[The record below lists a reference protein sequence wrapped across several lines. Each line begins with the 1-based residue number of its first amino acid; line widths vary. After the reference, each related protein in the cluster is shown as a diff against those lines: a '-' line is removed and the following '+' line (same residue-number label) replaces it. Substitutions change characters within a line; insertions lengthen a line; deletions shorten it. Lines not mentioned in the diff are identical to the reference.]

1 MLTLARAS
9 GLFARMPNKLLVKEI
24 SKRECE
30 ELWEFV
36 NTTDKLSI
44 SQHRLKTAMADECG
58 VMLERLL
65 EVLGDSPFVDGL
77 VMEAGEEESD
87 YTLKEAV
94 QLMRSAHLVDNWI
107 IPFCHSISKQEAK
120 FIWRWAIGYYW
131 TAYRNRFL
139 KWIKIT
145 SKLNGDFSID
155 VHFSVIFDG
164 LQISDDIKPFKR
176 LEPWEGGVPDK
187 WWFVSDCGTLKHV
200 GDRVVRNRNGTL
212 NTKFTPLLDSDAEC
226 WMWENPL
233 GTGHHHSTNDK
244 LPFSS
249 YKNAMDDKFH
259 WHESQVLL
267 DSYAKGGFLIAHE
280 KTGAY
285 KETKN
290 WDYYLLSKGSNTLYG
305 QVMTIRNLNKGGY
318 EIVIGF
324 SDAGEVVETTTHRMN
339 ELPLQLNEAL
349 LRRGV
354 SASVRYA
361 FQHVEDCLVAKF
373 MYTWSPNEE
382 WHLKF
387 IEVESNKGESDVD
400 DILDYFAV
408 VGGEDESP

>member
-9 GLFARMPNKLLVKEI
+9 DLLNRMPNKLLVKEI
-24 SKRECE
+24 SKRDCE
-30 ELWEFV
+30 QLWEFV

-44 SQHRLKTAMADECG
+44 SQQRLKTAMADECG

-65 EVLGDSPFVDGL
+65 EVIGDSPFVDGL

-87 YTLKEAV
+87 FTLNEAMH
-94 QLMRSAHLVDNWI
+94 LMRSAHLLDNWI
-107 IPFCHSISKQEAK
+107 LPFCHAISKEEALV
-120 FIWRWAIGYYW
+120 IWRWAIGYYW

-145 SKLNGDFSID
+145 SKLNGDYSVD
-155 VHFSVIFDG
+155 VHLSVIYDG

-187 WWFVSDCGTLKHV
+187 WWFVSDCGTLKYV
-200 GDRVVRNRNGTL
+200 GDGVVRNRNGTL
-212 NTKFTPLLDSDAEC
+212 NTELTILLDSDAEC
-226 WMWENPL
+226 WTWENPL
-233 GTGHHHSTNDK
+233 ATGYFHSTKDK

-249 YKNAMDDKFH
+249 YKNEMTENFL

-267 DSYAKGGFLIAHE
+267 DSYAKGGFLIAHKINDE
-280 KTGAY
+280 
-285 KETKN
+285 EEFS
-290 WDYYLLSKGSNTLYG
+290 YYLLSKGSNALYG

-324 SDAGEVVETTTHRMN
+324 SDAGEVVETTTHTMS

-349 LRRGV
+349 LRRGI
-354 SASVRYA
+354 SANVRYA

-387 IEVESNKGESDVD
+387 VEVESSKGESDVD

>member
-1 MLTLARAS
+1 
-9 GLFARMPNKLLVKEI
+9 
-24 SKRECE
+24 
-30 ELWEFV
+30 
-36 NTTDKLSI
+36 
-44 SQHRLKTAMADECG
+44 
-58 VMLERLL
+58 
-65 EVLGDSPFVDGL
+65 
-77 VMEAGEEESD
+77 
-87 YTLKEAV
+87 
-94 QLMRSAHLVDNWI
+94 
-107 IPFCHSISKQEAK
+107 
-120 FIWRWAIGYYW
+120 
-131 TAYRNRFL
+131 
-139 KWIKIT
+139 
-145 SKLNGDFSID
+145 
-155 VHFSVIFDG
+155 
-164 LQISDDIKPFKR
+164 
-176 LEPWEGGVPDK
+176 
-187 WWFVSDCGTLKHV
+187 
-200 GDRVVRNRNGTL
+200 
-212 NTKFTPLLDSDAEC
+212 
-226 WMWENPL
+226 MWENPL

-267 DSYAKGGFLIAHE
+267 DSYAKGGFLIAHKINDE
-280 KTGAY
+280 D
-285 KETKN
+285 N
-290 WDYYLLSKGSNTLYG
+290 FSFFLLSKGSNTLYG
-305 QVMTIRNLNKGGY
+305 QVMTIRNMNKGGY

-400 DILDYFAV
+400 DILDYFTV
-408 VGGEDESP
+408 VGGEDESS